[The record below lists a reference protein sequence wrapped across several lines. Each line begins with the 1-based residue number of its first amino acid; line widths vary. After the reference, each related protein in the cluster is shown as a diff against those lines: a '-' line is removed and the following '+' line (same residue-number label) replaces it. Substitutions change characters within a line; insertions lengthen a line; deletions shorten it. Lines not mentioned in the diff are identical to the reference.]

1 MTRTARLKSA
11 ERGDLTTVLP
21 WLMEYTQGTT
31 TRLQGPAHK
40 TTDAAMF
47 ERAALACQH
56 QGGITVTACG
66 LLGGPRAPGDEAT
79 WVIVKTKFPE
89 EDQNL
94 RSGSSGGSWG
104 ASVTEPEE
112 VSGPTWRPLGEFNPQ
127 VAFEVIYSRNQEQSD
142 GLRFSH
148 LQSIIRTQFGQ

>member
-1 MTRTARLKSA
+1 
-11 ERGDLTTVLP
+11 
-21 WLMEYTQGTT
+21 MEYTQGTT

-89 EDQNL
+89 EDQTSVQEAAAVA
-94 RSGSSGGSWG
+94 RV

-112 VSGPTWRPLGEFNPQ
+112 GSGPTWRPEGEFNPQ
-127 VAFEVIYSRNQEQSD
+127 VLSR
-142 GLRFSH
+142 
-148 LQSIIRTQFGQ
+148 